1 MALSGS
7 TYTAF
12 KDHRLVFEWSAT
24 QNIPQNTST
33 VKVNVFLQGMQSW
46 STLYA
51 PANNNGSIT
60 VNGST
65 QYFTA
70 NSNLTGTQKKLLAT
84 RSFSVG
90 HNANGTKSFSFS
102 STYNVNVN
110 YNGYVGNVTV
120 SGSGTLNTIPRATGI
135 KVTTPSF
142 DYGGNLGFTLT
153 QPIAGFN
160 YRVDVNIAGWTTSVS
175 YSGTGGAGQKY
186 INIPVSWAQRVPNA
200 TQATGS
206 ITVTTLSGSSS
217 IGTASG
223 SYRVNVGAGI
233 VPKITAFTISEKNPK
248 LTPHLPTNKMLQSVS
263 MIGYSGTAVGAEG
276 STISSY
282 TASVGAIS
290 SSGSSGTLSLA
301 RDVNVKGNVSVTFEV
316 KDSRNRVARQTI
328 SIEIIAYNPP
338 QIISAV
344 GNRDNGGK
352 GGNVIVQRSGKISPV
367 VVNGKDINKIT
378 ASIENKITTA
388 TAWKVVH
395 NSTNFDNV
403 TIPNIGVTYSY
414 DFKVNLS
421 DLFSD
426 KPISATFAVSTAKTL
441 LHLNEDKG
449 IGVGAMHERGVLDVT
464 GDSYFEGNTVL
475 KGTTSILKATN
486 DSKLNLE
493 ITTEIKEQTNVHSV
507 LELVGS
513 DSVINLPRNR
523 YIGGELKAA
532 FNANNSE
539 LIGLNGLYFNDPVD
553 AHGEGLMFP
562 RSGYQQPGDGTI
574 PDNKYPNWD
583 NLRVLDGSGFLNGD
597 VVFSDRATEP
607 LWDGGMFMTAGH
619 TVTPSKSLKECPNGW
634 ILQWSAYSSGV
645 QNYNFNYTVIHKGQ
659 YVSASGLGTYHTMSK
674 TQDTSCGKYLYVSN
688 TSIAGHANNNVGNSG
703 TFVLRRVYAF

>member
-135 KVTTPSF
+135 KVTTASF

-160 YRVDVNIAGWTTSVS
+160 YRVDVNIAGNKNSVT

-206 ITVTTLSGSSS
+206 ITVTTLSGRSS

-282 TASVGAIS
+282 TASVGAVS

-301 RDVNVKGNVSVTFEV
+301 RDVNVKGNVNVTFEV

-328 SIEIIAYNPP
+328 SIEIIAYSPP
-338 QIISAV
+338 QIISAI

-367 VVNGKDINKIT
+367 MINGKDINKIT

-395 NSTNFDNV
+395 NSTDFENV

-414 DFKVNLS
+414 DFKVSLS

-449 IGVGAMHERGVLDVT
+449 IGIGAMHERGVLDVT
-464 GDSYFEGNTVL
+464 GESFFEGNTSI
-475 KGTTSILKATN
+475 KGNIII
-486 DSKLNLE
+486 DG
-493 ITTEIKEQTNVHSV
+493 QTNLDGKVD
-507 LELVGS
+507 VGGDLNILREGQFTLS
-513 DSVINLPRNR
+513 PNR
-523 YIGGELKAA
+523 FASTETTMGMN
-532 FNANNSE
+532 FNNSDAYG
-539 LIGLNGLYFNDPVD
+539 INGLYFGAPGTVDPANSD
-553 AHGEGLMFP
+553 GEGLLFP
-562 RSGYQQPGDGTI
+562 HKETLIPADGKIDRSSG
-574 PDNKYPNWD
+574 WD
-583 NLRVLDGSGFLNGD
+583 TFRVVNGEGFLNSKLIFIED
-597 VVFSDRATEP
+597 SSTP
-607 LWDGGMFMTAGH
+607 LWEGAIFMQSGQKIN
-619 TVTPSKSLKECPNGW
+619 PSRHLEGCPNGW
-634 ILQWSAYSSGV
+634 ILQWSAYSGGV
-645 QNYNFNYTVIHKGQ
+645 AQNYSLTYTVVHKGQ
-659 YVSASGLGTYHTMSK
+659 YKVANGQGVNHVIPSGSGVTN
-674 TQDTSCGKYLYVSN
+674 KYIYVSN
-688 TSIAGHANNNVGNSG
+688 TSIGGHTQNSQG
-703 TFVLRRVYAF
+703 ENAKFVLRRVYAF

>member
-1 MALSGS
+1 MALSGN

-160 YRVDVNIAGWTTSVS
+160 YRVDVNIAGWSTSAS

-263 MIGYSGTAVGAEG
+263 MIEYSGTAVGAEG

-282 TASVGAIS
+282 TASVGAVTS
-290 SSGSSGTLSLA
+290 TGASGALSLA
-301 RDVNVKGNVSVTFEV
+301 RDVNVKGNVNVTFEV

-328 SIEIIAYNPP
+328 PIEIIAYSPP

-344 GNRDNGGK
+344 GNRNENGK
-352 GGNVIVQRSGKISPV
+352 GGSVIVQRSGKITPV
-367 VVNGKDINKIT
+367 IIDGKDINKIT

-464 GDSYFEGNTVL
+464 GDSYFEGSTNIKGNTSINGNLLISGETEL
-475 KGTTSILKATN
+475 KGRVNLSADLNITQEGVLTLTKDRYVSSTT
-486 DSKLNLE
+486 
-493 ITTEIKEQTNVHSV
+493 
-507 LELVGS
+507 G
-513 DSVINLPRNR
+513 
-523 YIGGELKAA
+523 AA
-532 FNANNSE
+532 MNFNNSDAYG
-539 LIGLNGLYFNDPVD
+539 INGLYFGAPGWKDPADND
-553 AHGEGLMFP
+553 GEGLLFP
-562 RSGYQQPGDGTI
+562 HRETLIPEDGKIDRSSG
-574 PDNKYPNWD
+574 WD
-583 NLRVLDGSGFLNGD
+583 SFRVINGEGFLNSKLIFIED
-597 VVFSDRATEP
+597 SSKP
-607 LWDGGMFMTAGH
+607 LWEGGMYMVDGH
-619 TVTPSKSLKECPNGW
+619 RISPSRHLEGCPNGW
-634 ILQWSAYSSGV
+634 ILQWSEYANGQA
-645 QNYNFNYTVIHKGQ
+645 QNYNYNYTVVHKGQ
-659 YVSASGLGTYHTMSK
+659 YKTANSAGVYHTLSNS
-674 TQDTSCGKYLYVSN
+674 QNSSCGKYLYISN
-688 TSIAGHANNNVGNSG
+688 TTISGHANNNVGTSG
-703 TFVLRRVYAF
+703 KFVLRRVYAF